1 MLKNEEAV
9 KQWERQAGADYEY
22 RTLVGLLNVGIS
34 KHLLDGHFTLIWAND
49 FFYNLIG
56 YSQEEFA
63 ARFHNRPDEYFYNNP
78 KGYQALEKSVRD
90 ALVNREKGNS
100 LCLRLVTPD
109 GRPLWVK
116 LQAAFTDEYVNGYQV
131 AYTTLTDV
139 TEMMEAQLE
148 QEHTQQTLEQMV
160 HEQEM
165 LMSILKVS
173 VSKHMVDEHYTCVWA
188 NEYYYQL
195 IGYPKEKYEALF
207 HNHPDEYYQN
217 NPEGWEQLTA
227 TVADVLEN
235 GKDQYDIITRMK
247 HEDGSSFWVKLFSYF
262 TDEYINGYRSTYT
275 VMMDVTELVQM
286 KNEQEMLMRA
296 MEVSVS
302 LHLVDE
308 HFTVVWANDF
318 YYDLIG
324 YSKSE
329 YEALFHNHCDEY
341 FAENKNSWNKIHE
354 KVREMTAAGK
364 CSYELFVPLR
374 IPDGSTR
381 WVKMTGF
388 FTDEYQD
395 GKQMAYTTMVDVTE
409 LMQIQQEKAVA
420 YDNIPGFIVKHRILP
435 DKIVMAD
442 ASDRITDIFNVDTDK
457 LDSFDV
463 YSVLEPESKA
473 MIEANHESFRQ
484 GKPFEGTIHLKD
496 RYDRERWFSI
506 HCTCIDPI
514 ADDPVYLTVFI
525 DVTDVTELREMQKKL
540 TEQKAALQDALEA
553 AKHANRAKSDFLSR
567 MSHDL
572 RTPLNAIQGMARIIK
587 SHVYDTE
594 RILDS
599 IDKIMLSNDLLVSLI
614 NEVLDT
620 SKVESDQMLLA
631 VEEINLAELVQGV
644 VNMIQP
650 QLGEKNLRFKT
661 YANTI
666 THETVIS
673 DLQRLQQLLLNLL
686 SNAVKYTPE
695 GGSITLEITERPS
708 EQAELAHYEFMV
720 SDTGIGMKPEF
731 LARVFEPFER
741 ADDAKIQAVQGTGLG
756 MSICKKI
763 AELMG
768 GTIEVESTYGKGSR
782 FTVLVYLR
790 VQEDKIDDSV
800 LAGLRVLVVDDDEIA
815 RRTTCE
821 RLEELQMMA
830 KSVNDGQAAITEV
843 EAAHAAYQ
851 DYFAVL
857 LDYRMPGL
865 NGVET
870 ARQIREKVGNSLPII
885 MLSAYDL
892 SDQVDAAKEAGANG
906 FITKP
911 LFRSRLVYKLK
922 QFVEGAGMGESETR
936 KPARGSYT
944 GKRILLVEDNA
955 LNREVAIEMLVEAG
969 IPSNNVDVDENGQ
982 AAVDKIKASQP
993 GTYDLIFMDMQMPVM
1008 DGCTATV
1015 QIRALPRD
1023 DVKTVPII
1031 AMTANAFDDDRQKT
1045 KDAGMDGHLAK
1056 PVDPDQLRL
1065 VLETWL

>member
-22 RTLVGLLNVGIS
+22 RTLVGLLNIGIS

-324 YSKSE
+324 YSKAK

-484 GKPFEGTIHLKD
+484 GKPFEGTIHLRD

-631 VEEINLAELVQGV
+631 VEEINLAELMQGV

-695 GGSITLEITERPS
+695 GGSITLEINERPS

-782 FTVLVYLR
+782 FTVSVYLR

-815 RRTTCE
+815 RRNTCE

-922 QFVEGAGMGESETR
+922 QFVEGTGMRESETR